1 MKQDNLRVGDIIKLT
16 AYTGIEVR
24 TERMEKVLSIA
35 NIKYK
40 EDLVMIQER
49 IEDLSKFGNLDI
61 EESFIDQPTQ
71 MGIKLVIIASYDHLY
86 REVEKLASETA
97 KALRSLKSVTPQP
110 HHEELPLVPRS
121 VKRNS
126 MQAFVKNMLDDNDGL
141 NTTTNNASKDPT
153 SRRTKL
159 LSDLHLDEHTIK
171 IFLRMIHSITSD
183 TLSGQ
188 SPRWYYCKR

>member
-97 KALRSLKSVTPQP
+97 KALRSSKSFTRQP
-110 HHEELPLVPRS
+110 HHEEFPLAPRS

-126 MQAFVKNMLDDNDGL
+126 MQAFVQNMLDENGGL
-141 NTTTNNASKDPT
+141 NTTTILPKTNTILCDILIIYKKINAIYDCE
-153 SRRTKL
+153 R
-159 LSDLHLDEHTIK
+159 IMK
-171 IFLRMIHSITSD
+171 IRLNALRNTHVRSVSITR
-183 TLSGQ
+183 Q
-188 SPRWYYCKR
+188 S